1 MTQLNS
7 YLTFGGNCREAMT
20 YYKKCLGGELEL
32 QILGESPMADRIPKA
47 MKDYILHSKLT
58 TAGFVLMGSDM
69 TPETGLKIGNS
80 VSLMLNCR
88 SEAEIRKY
96 FDKLSVGGIVLH
108 PLEITFRGD
117 ILGDLTDK
125 FGNNWILNFNKNN
138 S

>member
-20 YYKKCLGGELEL
+20 YYKKCLGGKLEL

>member
-80 VSLMLNCR
+80 VSLMLNCH
-88 SEAEIRKY
+88 SEAEIRMY

-108 PLEITFRGD
+108 PLEITFCGD
-117 ILGDLTDK
+117 IFGDLTDK